1 MIEMDKRR
9 SQNERMMNDIKGLSL
24 DLDKC
29 LRSEMSL
36 AELDL
41 HKRLTWRSSTIPED
55 VKITFYET
63 NIGLLQE
70 VINKSLRL
78 IIAPDAN
85 VVERFDA
92 IVGVTIRDVTQIFPD
107 SEFDRLEELGSL
119 FENYEAGNFDFIS
132 EAEYAQLIT
141 TTVNKILSQSEQ

>member
-1 MIEMDKRR
+1 M
-9 SQNERMMNDIKGLSL
+9 
-24 DLDKC
+24 
-29 LRSEMSL
+29 
-36 AELDL
+36 
-41 HKRLTWRSSTIPED
+41 
-55 VKITFYET
+55 
-63 NIGLLQE
+63 QE

-85 VVERFDA
+85 VVERFDS

-119 FENYEAGNFDFIS
+119 FENYEAGNFGFIS

>member
-1 MIEMDKRR
+1 MIEMDRRR
-9 SQNERMMNDIKGLSL
+9 SQNERMMNDIQGLSL

-29 LRSEMSL
+29 LRGEMSL

-63 NIGLLQE
+63 NTGLLQE

-78 IIAPDAN
+78 IIASDVN

-92 IVGVTIRDVTQIFPD
+92 IVGLPIRDATQLFPD
-107 SEFDRLEELGSL
+107 SEVDRLEELDYVYGSD
-119 FENYEAGNFDFIS
+119 ECGIVNS